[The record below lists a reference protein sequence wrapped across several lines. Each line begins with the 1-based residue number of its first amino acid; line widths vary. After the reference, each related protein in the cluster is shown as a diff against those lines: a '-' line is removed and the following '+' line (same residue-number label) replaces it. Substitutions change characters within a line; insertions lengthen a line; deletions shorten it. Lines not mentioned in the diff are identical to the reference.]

1 MLKTITE
8 FRAGLALSESEFHI
22 HCETERANARSKV
35 WWQSCTT
42 LNALEWFRS
51 GAEEHYLEVEFDFKR
66 ASEFRQRA
74 ESAHGEYKKYCLEK
88 AMLFDGVFIPPNAG
102 YYYVSP
108 YK

>member
-8 FRAGLALSESEFHI
+8 FRTELASRESEFNV
-22 HCETERANARSKV
+22 HCEVERANARSAV
-35 WWQSCTT
+35 WWQSCST

-51 GAEEHYLEVEFDFKR
+51 AEEHYKEVEFDFKR
-66 ASEFRQRA
+66 ASAMRQRA
-74 ESAHGEYKKYCLEK
+74 DSAHGEYKKYCLEK
-88 AMLFDGVFIPPNAG
+88 ARLFGGVFIPPNAG